1 MRQLQDLF
9 EKQIQDQ
16 IVFSSFVADLIESEL
31 EKQGIRITAKQK
43 TQLISELDKNKDN
56 LNDSSTIRIQR

>member
-31 EKQGIRITAKQK
+31 EKQGISHK
-43 TQLISELDKNKDN
+43 S
-56 LNDSSTIRIQR
+56 